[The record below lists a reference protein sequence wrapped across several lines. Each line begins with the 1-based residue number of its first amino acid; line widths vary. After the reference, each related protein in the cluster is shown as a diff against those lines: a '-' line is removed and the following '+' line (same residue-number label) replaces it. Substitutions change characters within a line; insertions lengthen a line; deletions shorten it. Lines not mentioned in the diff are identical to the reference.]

1 MDDKIIL
8 YLDMEN
14 EKTVLISGAYLPGIG
29 ETIREE
35 FLNMG

>member
-1 MDDKIIL
+1 MDI
-8 YLDMEN
+8 
-14 EKTVLISGAYLPGIG
+14 EKTILISGAYLSGIG